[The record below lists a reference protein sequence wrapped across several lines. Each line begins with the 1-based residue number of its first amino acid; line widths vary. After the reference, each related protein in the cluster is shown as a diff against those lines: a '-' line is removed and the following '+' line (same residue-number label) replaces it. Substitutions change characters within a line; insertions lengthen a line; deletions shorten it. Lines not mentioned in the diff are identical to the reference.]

1 MRVIYFLIKKEKTM
15 FTANLHSFD
24 RIARLVLGL
33 ALLSLVFVGPQTP
46 WGYVG
51 TILIVTA
58 FINFCPMYKLLGL
71 STRPKA

>member
-1 MRVIYFLIKKEKTM
+1 M
-15 FTANLHSFD
+15 FSANLHSFD

-33 ALLSLVFVGPQTP
+33 ALLSLVFVGPQTA
-46 WGYVG
+46 WGYIG

-71 STRPKA
+71 STHAKS